1 MTVGRPPAYEW
12 QALGLDADPVP
23 GDPASVSQEAAHLAS
38 VASTISDQITA
49 LNKIASGG
57 TNEVLKGQYA
67 DKIRSAA
74 SDLSGQLGKVVGR
87 YQKASSALHDYVP
100 DLEQAQSMSL
110 TALHQAS
117 GPASQLSSLS
127 CQTVP
132 SGANLTAAQQQQVT
146 DHKNAVSKAQGALG
160 DAKALLGKATSLRDH
175 SASTCAHKIHTASD
189 DSMKDH
195 WSLWGAIKSAV
206 HAAAGWIK
214 TICTILEVIGLIL
227 AVIAFIIAQF
237 IPGLDFLVDGL
248 VMAAFFT
255 TLAAT
260 GGRLLLAATGNGSWW
275 DFALDA
281 FACLTFGGGRLLGTG
296 LKALSEGGEA
306 TAKGFIAGQRALNV
320 LCGSDELVPDL
331 AKLPEKIPELKA
343 VLNLGALGDE
353 ADAFKSIYSVS
364 SRFAGSAAD
373 NLDQAR
379 TIVKLMGGLA
389 GAGAGAGIFGLAGGG
404 FALGPDAD
412 NPSINLQLPVHSF
425 TNWYVNTFEK
435 PTGG

>member
-1 MTVGRPPAYEW
+1 MGRPPAYEW
-12 QALGLDADPVP
+12 QALGLDDDPVP
-23 GDPASVSQEAAHLAS
+23 GDPASVSQEAAHLS
-38 VASTISDQITA
+38 GVAKTISDQVTA

-57 TNEVLKGQYA
+57 TNEVLKGHYA

-74 SDLSGQLGKVVGR
+74 GDLSGQLGKVVGR
-87 YQKASSALHDYVP
+87 YQKASSALNDYVP
-100 DLEQAQSMSL
+100 DLEKAQSMSL
-110 TALHQAS
+110 TALHEAT
-117 GPASQLSSLS
+117 GPHSQLASLS
-127 CQTVP
+127 GQKLP
-132 SGANLTAAQQQQVT
+132 SGSNLTTAQQQQVT
-146 DHKNAVSKAQGALG
+146 DHKNAVSKAQAAIGE
-160 DAKALLGKATSLRDH
+160 AKGLLHKATSLRDS
-175 SASTCAHKIHTASD
+175 SAGTCAHKIHTASD

-195 WSLWGAIKSAV
+195 HSLWGAIKSAV

-214 TICTILEVIGLIL
+214 TACTVLEIVGLVL
-227 AVIAFIIAQF
+227 AVIAFVIAQF

-248 VMAAFFT
+248 VLAAFWT
-255 TLAAT
+255 TFAAMLGRGVLA
-260 GGRLLLAATGNGSWW
+260 GTGNGSWW

-281 FACLTFGGGRLLGTG
+281 FACLTFGGGRLLGAG

-331 AKLPEKIPELKA
+331 AKVPEEIPELKA
-343 VLNLGALGDE
+343 VLNLGATGEE

-389 GAGAGAGIFGLAGGG
+389 GAGAGGGIFGLAGGG
-404 FALGPDAD
+404 IALGPDAD
-412 NPSINLQLPVHSF
+412 NPSVNLQLPVHSF
-425 TNWYVNTFEK
+425 TNWYVSTFEE

>member
-1 MTVGRPPAYEW
+1 MARPPGYEW
-12 QALGLDADPVP
+12 QPLGLDSDPVP
-23 GDPASVSQEAAHLAS
+23 GEPTAVSQEAAHLAG
-38 VASTISDQITA
+38 VAKTISDQVTA

-87 YQKASSALHDYVP
+87 YQKASSALNDYVP
-100 DLEQAQSMSL
+100 DLESAQSMSL

-117 GPASQLSSLS
+117 GPSSQLSSLS
-127 CQTVP
+127 GQQLPTG
-132 SGANLTAAQQQQVT
+132 SNLTAAQQQQVT
-146 DHKNAVSKAQGALG
+146 DHKNAVTKAQGALS

-175 SASTCAHKIHTASD
+175 SASTCASKIHSASD

-214 TICTILEVIGLIL
+214 TICTILEVIGAIL
-227 AVIAFIIAQF
+227 AVVAFILAQF
-237 IPGLDFLVDGL
+237 VPGLDVLVDAL

-260 GGRLLLAATGNGSWW
+260 SGRLLLAATGNGSWW
-275 DFALDA
+275 DFAVDA
-281 FACLTFGGGRLLGTG
+281 FACLTFGGGRLLGT
-296 LKALSEGGEA
+296 AVRAIAEGGEE
-306 TAKGFIAGQRALNV
+306 TAQGFIAGQRALNV

-331 AKLPEKIPELKA
+331 AKLPEEIPELKPA
-343 VLNLGALGDE
+343 LSLGALSKE
-353 ADAFKSIYSVS
+353 ANAFKSIFSVS
-364 SRFAGSAAD
+364 TRFAGSAAD

-379 TIVKLMGGLA
+379 TIVKMMGGLA
-389 GAGAGAGIFGLAGGG
+389 GVGGGAGIFSLAGGG
-404 FALGPDAD
+404 IALGPDAD
-412 NPSINLQLPVHSF
+412 NPSINLQLPIHSF